1 MPDSSSVDLLL
12 LRHGIAEQ
20 RVDGLDHP
28 DRALTDRGRLRTRA
42 VVCQLRRLGVEADR
56 LLSSPCRR
64 ALQTAEEAV
73 QAGLAP
79 SLQIAEDLAP
89 GGDPWSVVQGVKGRC
104 LLVGHEPDLGDLAS
118 ALIGARPGG
127 VRLRKAGFCHLRWC
141 ADLRD
146 PRGMAD
152 LQALLRPRLLF
163 PRSV

>member
-12 LRHGIAEQ
+12 LRHGIAER
-20 RVDGLDHP
+20 RVNGRDHP

-42 VVCQLRRLGVEADR
+42 VVRELRRLGVEADR
-56 LLSSPCRR
+56 LISSPYRR
-64 ALQTAEEAV
+64 ALETAEEAV

-79 SLQIAEDLAP
+79 SLQMADALAP
-89 GGDPWSVVQGVKGRC
+89 GGDPWRILRGLKGRC

-141 ADLRD
+141 ADLKD
-146 PRGMAD
+146 PHGMAD

>member
-12 LRHGIAEQ
+12 LRHGIAEL
-20 RVDGLDHP
+20 RVNGLDHP
-28 DRALTDRGRLRTRA
+28 DRGLTDRGRLRTRA
-42 VVCQLRRLGVEADR
+42 VVRQLRRLGFAADE
-56 LLSSPCRR
+56 LVTSPYRR
-64 ALQTAEEAV
+64 ALETAEEAV
-73 QAGLAP
+73 QAGLSP
-79 SLQIAEDLAP
+79 SLQITEALAP
-89 GGDPWSVVQGVKGRC
+89 GGDPWLVLRGLKGSC

-118 ALIGARPGG
+118 ALIGARTGR

-141 ADLRD
+141 ADLKD